1 MHKVTASG
9 PAARGRPR
17 SCLLYP
23 PRCFYETVYSQ
34 KDSVKTEILIIGTIH
49 TGNKNINHKILY
61 QLLESLNP
69 DIILDE
75 DSQKYKPVFGLK
87 TARFLKIVKPSI
99 EQLALQTFLK
109 RHPNAIVLP
118 YDTTFASQQNK
129 QKQKRLEYKARIKYL
144 KNIEARC
151 V

>member
-1 MHKVTASG
+1 MRNCFII
-9 PAARGRPR
+9 PII
-17 SCLLYP
+17 LLS
-23 PRCFYETVYSQ
+23 FLNGYSQ
-34 KDSVKTEILIIGTIH
+34 TDSLKTEILIIGTIH

-99 EQLALQTFLK
+99 EQLALQTF
-109 RHPNAIVLP
+109 
-118 YDTTFASQQNK
+118 
-129 QKQKRLEYKARIKYL
+129 
-144 KNIEARC
+144 
-151 V
+151 